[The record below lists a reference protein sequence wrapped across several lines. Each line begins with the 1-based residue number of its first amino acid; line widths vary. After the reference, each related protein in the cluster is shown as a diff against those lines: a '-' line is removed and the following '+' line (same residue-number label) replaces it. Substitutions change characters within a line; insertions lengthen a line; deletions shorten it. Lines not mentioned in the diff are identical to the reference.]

1 MSLGCGKMD
10 WSDDGDGTLSVGVTR
25 QDTYPVII
33 GRGKVDT
40 LPALVGHTRQADSL
54 FIVTDENV
62 GELLLRRTID
72 LFSGRSLHVQ
82 SVVVPAGEAS
92 KSSTAARKVIEALS
106 TRGAKRRTTLVAL
119 GGGVI
124 VDMVGF
130 VASIFM
136 RGLPYINVP
145 TSLLAQLDAAIG
157 GKTGI
162 DYDGSKN
169 LLGAFYHPAAVLIDP
184 ELLATLPEREI
195 RSGLAE
201 AVKVGMLHPPLFAKL
216 ENLGPGSVHD
226 IEVLAAI
233 TRDAVLCKMRLLRDD
248 PFEQSLVRLLNLGHS
263 FGHALEAVTKFEV
276 YRHGEAIAIGI
287 AVATMISWN
296 RGVCS
301 AETKDRILA
310 CLETCGLEISL
321 PLPLMEATWQGINVI
336 RRIRNGVLNEV
347 LPVSIGEC
355 VVVDE
360 ITREEFGS
368 AVDSLA
374 RLTAAVPSE
383 AVSGSI

>member
-1 MSLGCGKMD
+1 M
-10 WSDDGDGTLSVGVTR
+10 
-25 QDTYPVII
+25 
-33 GRGKVDT
+33 
-40 LPALVGHTRQADSL
+40 
-54 FIVTDENV
+54 
-62 GELLLRRTID
+62 
-72 LFSGRSLHVQ
+72 
-82 SVVVPAGEAS
+82 
-92 KSSTAARKVIEALS
+92 
-106 TRGAKRRTTLVAL
+106 
-119 GGGVI
+119 
-124 VDMVGF
+124 
-130 VASIFM
+130 
-136 RGLPYINVP
+136 
-145 TSLLAQLDAAIG
+145 
-157 GKTGI
+157 
-162 DYDGSKN
+162 
-169 LLGAFYHPAAVLIDP
+169 
-184 ELLATLPEREI
+184 
-195 RSGLAE
+195 
-201 AVKVGMLHPPLFAKL
+201 
-216 ENLGPGSVHD
+216 
-226 IEVLAAI
+226 
-233 TRDAVLCKMRLLRDD
+233 
-248 PFEQSLVRLLNLGHS
+248 
-263 FGHALEAVTKFEV
+263 